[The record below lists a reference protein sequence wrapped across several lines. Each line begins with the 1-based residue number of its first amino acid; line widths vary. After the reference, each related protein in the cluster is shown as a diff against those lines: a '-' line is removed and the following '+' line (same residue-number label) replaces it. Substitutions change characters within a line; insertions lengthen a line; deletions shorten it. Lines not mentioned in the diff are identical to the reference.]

1 MERKFASEETKQ
13 LLFSVIMPV
22 YNVEKYV
29 SQAIESVLHQE
40 FIDFELI
47 IVNDCSPDGSLA
59 ICKKYAEKDHRITI
73 ISLDKNGGLSN
84 ARNVGMSAM
93 RGRYVLFL
101 DSDDWWDEDLLQ
113 SVADV
118 IEQDEPDIV
127 FFGYRDEWFSMDDR
141 RLQTSTRTFAKAIS
155 TKSNNHLEVLRRSI
169 ILQAQ
174 DNDMYS
180 WSANKAIKNKKK
192 PSRFIDVPLSEDKEY
207 IGRLWE
213 NASSLSVTA
222 KPLLLSVVQKA
233 GRVGGVR
240 HQAPFSNS

>member
-118 IEQDEPDIV
+118 IESGWNQISFFLDIGMNG
-127 FFGYRDEWFSMDDR
+127 FPWMIGNYR
-141 RLQTSTRTFAKAIS
+141 QY
-155 TKSNNHLEVLRRSI
+155 TKFLKQYL
-169 ILQAQ
+169 
-174 DNDMYS
+174 
-180 WSANKAIKNKKK
+180 
-192 PSRFIDVPLSEDKEY
+192 
-207 IGRLWE
+207 
-213 NASSLSVTA
+213 
-222 KPLLLSVVQKA
+222 
-233 GRVGGVR
+233 
-240 HQAPFSNS
+240 

>member
-141 RLQTSTRTFAKAIS
+141 QLQTVHKIPKAIS
-155 TKSNNHLEVLRRSI
+155 IKNETTNLLSKEAKEFILETEKHTVLR
-169 ILQAQ
+169 
-174 DNDMYS
+174 
-180 WSANKAIKNKKK
+180 
-192 PSRFIDVPLSEDKEY
+192 
-207 IGRLWE
+207 
-213 NASSLSVTA
+213 A
-222 KPLLLSVVQKA
+222 KPVCPAVFERNKMMEATQYESY
-233 GRVGGVR
+233 
-240 HQAPFSNS
+240 FSS